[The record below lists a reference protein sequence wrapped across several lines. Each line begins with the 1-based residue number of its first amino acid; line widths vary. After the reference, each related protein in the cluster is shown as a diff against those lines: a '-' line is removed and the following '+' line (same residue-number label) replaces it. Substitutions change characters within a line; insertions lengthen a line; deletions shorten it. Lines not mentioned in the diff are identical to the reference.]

1 MVTKKECEL
10 VVKLYNVYN
19 SMIARCRTKNPDS
32 LCYKSYYRKNIIV
45 CNEWK
50 NDFYSFYTWAISNGY
65 EHGLTIDR
73 INNSGNYCPENCRW
87 VDRRTQANN
96 RDKRIDN
103 ADITYNGET
112 HSIREWSTILN
123 IPQVTLYTR
132 RRRGFTPEQILF
144 GKRIK

>member
-1 MVTKKECEL
+1 M
-10 VVKLYNVYN
+10 
-19 SMIARCRTKNPDS
+19 
-32 LCYKSYYRKNIIV
+32 
-45 CNEWK
+45 
-50 NDFYSFYTWAISNGY
+50 NGN